1 MPRPKTPGF
10 LHRVWRIRYY
20 AHLIADAL
28 RSGHYGLAIR
38 LGYEMRA
45 ADRALRRVS
54 GWVILLVPLTIL
66 R

>member
-1 MPRPKTPGF
+1 MPRITSPGVSH
-10 LHRVWRIRYY
+10 LVWRVRYY
-20 AHLIADAL
+20 ADLIADAL

-54 GWVILLVPLTIL
+54 GWVILLVPLTIIG
-66 R
+66 